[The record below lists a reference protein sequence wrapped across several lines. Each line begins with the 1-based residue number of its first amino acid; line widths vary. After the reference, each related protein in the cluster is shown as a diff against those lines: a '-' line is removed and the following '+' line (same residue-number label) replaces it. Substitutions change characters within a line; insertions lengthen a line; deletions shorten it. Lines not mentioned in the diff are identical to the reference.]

1 MKVRYF
7 VLSPDSGT
15 NPEELVFR
23 IMESGF
29 QGIVKET
36 CFGAIVEGED
46 NEVDRLAEGLREEYY
61 YLFSK
66 ERGYPVG
73 DKRICRAQRGGGAR
87 TGFYQIEY
95 ESEFLPFISE
105 ALKDLKFEKARSP
118 KKVIVHPINSL
129 ILSDLIERIGHK
141 PLTMMSEIGKLV
153 RDPEIDAPPRNIT
166 TDDVIKGLKY
176 ASIEMPSGIRGR
188 LGVWDELI
196 EEAEAGLIANY
207 EYAFGCAGCTHN
219 DVLIYLIKAK
229 KIPYVWLNLP
239 KNSEEAREFVSK
251 IHEFLSTLG

>member
-7 VLSPDSGT
+7 VLSPDAGI

-29 QGIVKET
+29 DGIVKET
-36 CFGAIVEGED
+36 CFGAIVEGEEE
-46 NEVDRLAEGLREEYY
+46 EVDKLAEELRKEYY
-61 YLFSK
+61 NLFSK

-87 TGFYQIEY
+87 AGFYQIEY
-95 ESEFLPFISE
+95 ESEFLPLISE
-105 ALKDLKFEKARSP
+105 AIKGIRIEKAKKP

-129 ILSDLIERIGHK
+129 ILADLIERSGHK

-153 RDPEIDAPPRNIT
+153 KNPEIEAPPRNIT
-166 TDDVIKGLKY
+166 TDDVIRGLKY
-176 ASIEMPSGIRGR
+176 ASIEMPSGVRGR

-219 DVLIYLIKAK
+219 DILIYLIKAK

-239 KNSEEAREFVSK
+239 KTQEEAKEFVGK
-251 IHEFLSTLG
+251 IYEFLSTLG

>member
-1 MKVRYF
+1 MKVRYL
-7 VLSPDSGT
+7 VLSPHAGM

-23 IMESGF
+23 ILDLNFDGT
-29 QGIVKET
+29 VKET
-36 CFGAIVEGED
+36 CFGAIVEGEER
-46 NEVDRLAEGLREEYY
+46 EVDRIAETLRKEYY
-61 YLFSK
+61 YIFSK
-66 ERGYPVG
+66 ERGYPIG

-95 ESEFLPFISE
+95 ELEFLPLISE
-105 ALKDLKFEKARSP
+105 AIKDLKFEKAKKP
-118 KKVIVHPINSL
+118 KNVIVHPINSL
-129 ILSDLIERIGHK
+129 ILADLIERCGHK

-153 RDPEIDAPPRNIT
+153 RNPEIDAPPRNIT
-166 TDDVIKGLKY
+166 TDHVVKGLKY

-196 EEAEAGLIANY
+196 ENAEAGIIANY

-239 KNSEEAREFVSK
+239 KTHEEAKEFVGK
-251 IHEFLSTLG
+251 IYEFLSTLG